1 MRRIDPRL
9 LAIAGAAFISV
20 SAILFR
26 LSGVSSGTAALFRC
40 ALALPVLAPLALW
53 ERRRAGPRRRAA
65 VDVAAG
71 LLLGADLVLW
81 GASIERVGAGI
92 ATVLV
97 NVQVV
102 VVPLLAFAVSGE
114 RPSRRFAFAVP
125 VMLAGVALAGGL
137 AGHGTGS
144 DPVAGIA
151 FGTAAGAAYAGYLF
165 LTRVAGRGQR
175 HRAQPVLLSTC
186 GAGAMAVALG
196 APWQGVDL
204 TPGWAALGWLAALSM
219 TGQVCGWMLIGAAL
233 PRLRAEEGGTLLLLQ
248 PVLAVAFGAAVL
260 GERPG
265 IVQIAGCA
273 LVLAAVRLAG
283 RPRAERSEGERSEGE
298 RAPSPP
304 GTVHRRDDSAA
315 GTAARPRVGSRT

>member
-1 MRRIDPRL
+1 MDPRL

-26 LSGVSSGTAALFRC
+26 LSGVSSGTAAFFRC

-53 ERRRAGPRRRAA
+53 EWRRSGPRRRAA

-81 GASIERVGAGI
+81 GASIDRVGAGI

-102 VVPLLAFAVSGE
+102 VVPLLALAFFGE
-114 RPSRRFAFAVP
+114 RPSRPFALAVP
-125 VMLAGVALAGGL
+125 AMLGGVALAGGL
-137 AGHGTGS
+137 AEHGTGAAS
-144 DPVAGIA
+144 VTGIVLGA
-151 FGTAAGAAYAGYLF
+151 AAGAAYAGYLF
-165 LTRVAGRGQR
+165 LTRVAGLGQGGHA
-175 HRAQPVLLSTC
+175 HRAQPVLLATC
-186 GAGAMAVALG
+186 GAGAMSVVLG

-204 TPGWAALGWLAALSM
+204 TPGWAAFGWLAALAM

-265 IVQIAGCA
+265 PSQIAGCV

-283 RPRAERSEGERSEGE
+283 RPRTARP
-298 RAPSPP
+298 APSAD
-304 GTVHRRDDSAA
+304 TVAPCDDST
-315 GTAARPRVGSRT
+315 GRTAARSRMGART